1 MSNYRAGYIER
12 YIGGIDKIETGRLGG
27 ISDDK
32 WLVLYYNPKYGPIL
46 IRYLSFDNE
55 QVRAETIMLLTDV
68 KEPLAA
74 DTIRKMSTSDT
85 EKVRGACIG
94 YLAAVSETEELI
106 PQLMKIIKYKRG
118 EEFSKAALTLGSIG
132 RDEDIEDIRNVLGQ
146 VKGEMREE
154 IRNTLSRI
162 IYRYPDLKSKR
173 DFILSIPVRPDEDA
187 YDSFINRSI
196 EYIDIRY
203 RNNVFPDAK
212 ISVTAKN
219 NIVSALNKISARLY
233 NESDNLQHYGE
244 EETDRTV
251 ELYDLIT
258 WASEDLATKT
268 VYGNERH
275 VCSKCG
281 GDMVYYRGLWSCT
294 NC

>member
-1 MSNYRAGYIER
+1 MSKIRAGYIER
-12 YIGGIDKIETGRLGG
+12 YIGGIDKIETGRPGG

-32 WLVLYYNPKYGPIL
+32 WLVIYYDPKYASIL
-46 IRYLSFDNE
+46 TRYLSFDNE

-68 KEPLAA
+68 REPMAA
-74 DTIRKMSTSDT
+74 DIIRKMSTSDT

-94 YLAAVSETEELI
+94 YLAAVSETEDLV

-118 EEFSKAALTLGSIG
+118 EEFSKAAVTLGSIG
-132 RDEDIEDIRNVLGQ
+132 RAEDIDDIRNVLGQ
-146 VKGEMREE
+146 VKGEMRNE

-162 IYRYPDLKSKR
+162 IYRYPELRTKR
-173 DFILSIPVRPDEDA
+173 DFILSPPVRPDEDA

-196 EYIDIRY
+196 EYIDVRY
-203 RNNVFPDAK
+203 RNNVFPDKK

-219 NIVSALNKISARLY
+219 NIVSALNKMSARLY
-233 NESDNLQHYGE
+233 NESDNLQYYGE
-244 EETDRTV
+244 EETDRTA
-251 ELYDLIT
+251 ELADLIT

-268 VYGNERH
+268 VYGDDKH

-281 GDMVYYRGLWSCT
+281 ESMVYYKGLWSCPD
-294 NC
+294 C